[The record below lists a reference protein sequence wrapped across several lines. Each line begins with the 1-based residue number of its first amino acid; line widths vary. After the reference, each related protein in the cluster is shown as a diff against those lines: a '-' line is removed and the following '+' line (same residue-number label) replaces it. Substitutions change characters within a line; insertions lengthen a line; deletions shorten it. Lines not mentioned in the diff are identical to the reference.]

1 MSQFSEEK
9 GKRREEGERNRAK
22 VERGKSNSPHFSS
35 IGPAA
40 RVSAIV
46 AEHPTLALT
55 GILIVLV
62 LVTGIVEPNYLS
74 VSGARN
80 TLLQAAPLGILAGAQ
95 TILML
100 SGGIDLSV
108 TMIATGSAYVAA
120 NQSPNGAVIA
130 ILLGVVVGLVVGS
143 ANGVGVAVFRVN
155 PLIMTLAMSGILLG
169 LFTAWAQ
176 TILQGSTQVGPFIK
190 LVGAGSFLGNRVPY
204 SVVVWALVAAGLI
217 WLLRRTGWGRLLYAI
232 GDNEV
237 AARLAGVRVWQVRI
251 TAYLVAGVL
260 GSISGILLGGRTG
273 AVDLQLANA
282 FLLPSVAAAVIGGT
296 SIFGG
301 VGGYAGT
308 IVGALILSV
317 LNSMLTFLNVGQ
329 AIQQVVYGTIVLA
342 LAWGY
347 AGLTRRA

>member
-1 MSQFSEEK
+1 MSHPTPPARSET
-9 GKRREEGERNRAK
+9 GHAPPAGL
-22 VERGKSNSPHFSS
+22 
-35 IGPAA
+35 AA
-40 RVSAIV
+40 RAAALV
-46 AEHPTLALT
+46 AERPTLALSGTLVILVIIT
-55 GILIVLV
+55 GII
-62 LVTGIVEPNYLS
+62 EPNYLA
-74 VSGARN
+74 VSGVRN

-100 SGGIDLSV
+100 TGGIDLSV
-108 TMIATGSAYVAA
+108 TMVATASAYVAA
-120 NQSPNGAVIA
+120 NQSPSGAAVA

-176 TILQGSTQVGPFIK
+176 TILKGSTQVGPFIK
-190 LVGAGSFLGNRVPY
+190 LIGAGSFLGNRVPY
-204 SVVVWALVAAGLI
+204 SVVVWAAVAIALI

-237 AARLAGVRVWQVRI
+237 AVRLAGVRVWQVRI
-251 TAYLVAGVL
+251 TAYIAAGVL
-260 GSISGILLGGRTG
+260 GSIGGILLGGRTG

-308 IVGALILSV
+308 ILGALILSV

-329 AIQQVVYGTIVLA
+329 AIQQVVYGAIVLA

>member
-1 MSQFSEEK
+1 MLKHGRPLQSLVADWT
-9 GKRREEGERNRAK
+9 RAK
-22 VERGKSNSPHFSS
+22 V
-35 IGPAA
+35 
-40 RVSAIV
+40 
-46 AEHPTLALT
+46 AENPISVLV
-55 GILIVLV
+55 GVLV
-62 LVTGIVEPNYLS
+62 LLVLCTGLIEPNYLS
-74 VSGARN
+74 VSGARSS
-80 TLLQAAPLGILAGAQ
+80 LLQAAPLGILAGAQ

-100 SGGIDLSV
+100 TGGIDLSV

-120 NQSPNGAVIA
+120 NQSPNGAAIA

-143 ANGVGVAVFRVN
+143 ANGIGVAVFQVN

-169 LFTAWAQ
+169 LFTTWAQ
-176 TILQGSTQVGPFIK
+176 TILQGSTQVALFIK
-190 LVGAGSFLGNRVPY
+190 VIGAGSFLGNRVPY
-204 SVVVWALVAAGLI
+204 SVVVWALIAGTLI

-232 GDNEV
+232 GDNEIAV
-237 AARLAGVRVWQVRI
+237 RLAGVRVWQVRI
-251 TAYLVAGVL
+251 TAYMLAGVL
-260 GSISGILLGGRTG
+260 SSVSGILLAGRTG

-301 VGGYAGT
+301 IGGYMGT
-308 IVGALILSV
+308 ILGALILSV

-329 AIQQVVYGTIVLA
+329 DIQQIVYGTIVLA

>member
-1 MSQFSEEK
+1 MSQRPLPTRPDTANAAHV
-9 GKRREEGERNRAK
+9 GLTDRA
-22 VERGKSNSPHFSS
+22 R
-35 IGPAA
+35 
-40 RVSAIV
+40 AIV
-46 AEHPTLALT
+46 SERPTLALT
-55 GILIVLV
+55 GILVILC
-62 LVTGIVEPNYLS
+62 LVTGLVEPNFLS

-100 SGGIDLSV
+100 TGGIDLSV

-120 NQSPNGAVIA
+120 NQSPNGAAIA

-143 ANGVGVAVFRVN
+143 ANGVGVSVFRVN

-176 TILQGSTQVGPFIK
+176 TILQGSTQVAPFIK
-190 LVGAGSFLGNRVPY
+190 VVGAGSFLGHRFPF
-204 SVVVWALVAAGLI
+204 SVVVWALVAGGLI

-237 AARLAGVRVWQVRI
+237 AVRLAGVRVWQVRI
-251 TAYLVAGVL
+251 TAYIVAGVL
-260 GSISGILLGGRTG
+260 SSISGILLAGRTG

-308 IVGALILSV
+308 ILGALILSV

-329 AIQQVVYGTIVLA
+329 AIQQVVYGGIVLA